1 MKIALLDVK
10 VGTKVG
16 CTFTA
21 VNMRNMILLSKELNA
36 DFYYSVD
43 QLKGNNKLYDVV
55 LVGFGSVSSEAVV
68 TRDFISNNCKRA
80 IFISGEYEQQ
90 TSPAL
95 WYSNKNYDVVKNYE
109 GIGNLAGRRNGRIL
123 KTYELNLNLLIA
135 KEPNQVTQKKYD
147 CIYYGRW
154 REDRAKYFKR
164 YIQNGMYLST
174 STKNMKKFKHAGCN
188 PKYLYTI
195 SWEERKE
202 TLNLFRYSLYIEDEY
217 THNVFNNLANRW
229 YEAGFCNNVVFFDVN
244 CWNTIRKSEIAYF
257 EEQIKD
263 YIVSSDED
271 LQAKIEYCNQDFERH
286 LAIQKGWRLNQMVL
300 RQDMINQLKR
310 IIENSVKTA

>member
-1 MKIALLDVK
+1 MKIALLDIK

-16 CTFTA
+16 SNFTA

-43 QLKGNNKLYDVV
+43 QLKGNNTEYDAV
-55 LVGFGSVSSEAVV
+55 LVGFGSMNSEAVYS
-68 TRDFISNNCKRA
+68 RDFIKRHSNI
-80 IFISGEYEQQ
+80 IFIVGEYEQRIN
-90 TSPAL
+90 PAL
-95 WYSNKNYDVVKNYE
+95 SYAKNMFKVVRNYD
-109 GIGNLAGRRNGRIL
+109 GINEIQHKDRQISDNVI
-123 KTYELNLNLLIA
+123 NLNLLIA
-135 KEPNQVTQKKYD
+135 KKPNQLSQKKYD

-154 REDRAKYFKR
+154 REDRAKYFKK

-188 PKYLYTI
+188 PKYLDTI

-217 THNVFNNLANRW
+217 THKVFNNLANRW

-263 YIVSSDED
+263 YIISSHEE

-300 RQDMINQLKR
+300 RQDMINELKR
-310 IIENSVKTA
+310 IIENRD

>member
-1 MKIALLDVK
+1 MKIALLDIK

-16 CTFTA
+16 SNFTA

-55 LVGFGSVSSEAVV
+55 LVGFGSVNSEAVV

-109 GIGNLAGRRNGRIL
+109 GIGNLSGRTNGRIL

-135 KEPNQVTQKKYD
+135 KEANQLTQKKYD
-147 CIYYGRW
+147 CVYYGRW

-164 YIQNGMYLST
+164 YIQHGMYLST

-188 PKYLYTI
+188 PKYLDTI

-217 THNVFNNLANRW
+217 THKVFNNLANRW

-263 YIVSSDED
+263 YIVSSHEE

-300 RQDMINQLKR
+300 RQDMINEMKR
-310 IIENSVKTA
+310 IIENRD